1 MRSFIGINFS
11 CDVKEDI
18 SKIQGHIR
26 SNALK
31 GRFKQV
37 DNFHITLKFLGE
49 IEKNQADEI
58 AKKLESIARL
68 HSSFE
73 LRLQEIGRF
82 KGRDNIRTLYIGLG
96 GNIEA
101 LKQLNQATEAA
112 MELLGFKKEG
122 RPYTP
127 HITISQD
134 LILDIPFEELKKE
147 IEMSSTHRIA
157 VNKIELIKSEQIQNK
172 RIYTPI
178 CGYELKPQ
186 QVVIG

>member
-11 CDVKEDI
+11 SETKEDLG
-18 SKIQGHIR
+18 KIQRLVRDH
-26 SNALK
+26 STK
-31 GRFKQV
+31 GRFKHV

-49 IEKNQADEI
+49 IDKQQSEEITKALEKI
-58 AKKLESIARL
+58 AGKHKSFKLK
-68 HSSFE
+68 
-73 LRLQEIGRF
+73 LQDIGQF
-82 KGRDNIRTLYIGLG
+82 KGRENIRTLYVGLG
-96 GNIEA
+96 GNTDA
-101 LKQLNQATEAA
+101 LKQLNVDTEAA

-134 LILDIPFEELKKE
+134 LILNLSFEDLKKQ
-147 IEMSSTHRIA
+147 IDMSNTHAIY

-178 CGYELKPQ
+178 CSYELKS
-186 QVVIG
+186 

>member
-11 CDVKEDI
+11 CETKEDL
-18 SKIQGHIR
+18 SKIQRQVREHA
-26 SNALK
+26 SK
-31 GRFKQV
+31 GRFKHV

-49 IEKNQADEI
+49 IELQQSEEI
-58 AKKLESIARL
+58 AKKLEEIANKQK
-68 HSSFE
+68 SFE
-73 LRLQEIGRF
+73 LKLQDIGQF
-82 KGRDNIRTLYIGLG
+82 KGRESIRTLYIGLG
-96 GNIEA
+96 GDVDA
-101 LKQLNQATEAA
+101 LKQLNERTETS

-134 LILDIPFEELKKE
+134 LILNLTFEELKRK
-147 IEMSSTHRIA
+147 IDMSSTHTIY

-178 CGYELKPQ
+178 YGYDLKS
-186 QVVIG
+186 

>member
-11 CDVKEDI
+11 SDVKEDI
-18 SKIQGHIR
+18 SKIQGVVR
-26 SNALK
+26 SNASK
-31 GRFKQV
+31 GRFKHV

-49 IEKNQADEI
+49 IDSNQADEI
-58 AKKLESIARL
+58 TRRLEDIARL
-68 HSSFE
+68 HNSFE

-82 KGRDNIRTLYIGLG
+82 KGRDSIRTLYIGLG

-101 LKQLNQATEAA
+101 LKRLNQDVEAD
-112 MELLGFKKEG
+112 MEGLGFKKEG

-134 LILDIPFEELKKE
+134 LILNIPFENLEKQ
-147 IEMSSTHRIA
+147 IDMSSTHAIY
-157 VNKIELIKSEQIQNK
+157 VNKIELVKSEQIKNR

-178 CGYELKPQ
+178 SGYELQ
-186 QVVIG
+186 TE

>member
-11 CDVKEDI
+11 SDTKEDLG
-18 SKIQGHIR
+18 KIQR
-26 SNALK
+26 QVREYASK
-31 GRFKQV
+31 GRFKHV

-49 IEKNQADEI
+49 IELRQSEEI
-58 AKKLESIARL
+58 AKKLEEIAVQQK
-68 HSSFE
+68 SFE
-73 LRLQEIGRF
+73 LKLQDIGQF
-82 KGRDNIRTLYIGLG
+82 KGSDRIRTLYIGLG

-101 LKQLNQATEAA
+101 LKRLNESTEAS

-134 LILDIPFEELKKE
+134 LTLNLTFEELKRK
-147 IEMSSTHRIA
+147 IDMSKTHTIYVDR
-157 VNKIELIKSEQIQNK
+157 IELIKSEQIQNK

-178 CGYELKPQ
+178 YSYGLIP
-186 QVVIG
+186 